1 MINEGSAQNVAFLCL
16 GVMGGPIAG
25 HLARAGHAVTVFN
38 RTASRAEAWVRA
50 HADFDV
56 SSAATPAEA
65 ARNAEIVFV
74 CTGADPD
81 LFEIA
86 TGAEGAFAS
95 MRPGTVFVDHTT
107 ASAALAREL
116 AAKAEGREI
125 GFLDA
130 PVSGGQAGAESGALT
145 IMVGGTDPIYQRV
158 APLLDH
164 YAKKHVLIGPVGH
177 GQLSKM
183 VNQICIAGLV
193 QALSEGLNFAQQVGV
208 DPAKVVE
215 AISAGAAGS
224 WQMENRAK
232 TMLEGEF
239 EFGFAVDWMRKD
251 LRMALEEARRV
262 GAPLPITKDVDR
274 RYEEIQALGGGRLD
288 TSSLIRLLKGS
299 THAD

>member
-1 MINEGSAQNVAFLCL
+1 MTDAASVQSVAFLCL

-25 HLARAGHAVTVFN
+25 HLARAGHKVTVYN
-38 RTASRAEAWVRA
+38 RTASRAEDWARA
-50 HADFDV
+50 HAKFDV
-56 SSAATPAEA
+56 AAAVTPAEA
-65 ARNAEIVFV
+65 ARNAEFVFA
-74 CTGADPD
+74 CTGADSD
-81 LFEIA
+81 LREIT

-95 MRPGTVFVDHTT
+95 MSPGTVFVDHTT
-107 ASAALAREL
+107 ASASLAREL
-116 AAKAEGREI
+116 ATQAEEREI

-130 PVSGGQAGAESGALT
+130 PVSGGQAGAENGTLT
-145 IMVGGTDPIYQRV
+145 VMVGGDESVYERV
-158 APLLDH
+158 TPLLDH
-164 YAKKHVLIGPVGH
+164 YAKKHLLIGSVGH

-208 DPAKVVE
+208 DPTQVVE

-251 LRMALEEARRV
+251 LGMALEEARRV
-262 GAPLPITKDVDR
+262 GAPLPITEDVDR

-288 TSSLIRLLKGS
+288 TSSLIRLLKTTTRS
-299 THAD
+299 D